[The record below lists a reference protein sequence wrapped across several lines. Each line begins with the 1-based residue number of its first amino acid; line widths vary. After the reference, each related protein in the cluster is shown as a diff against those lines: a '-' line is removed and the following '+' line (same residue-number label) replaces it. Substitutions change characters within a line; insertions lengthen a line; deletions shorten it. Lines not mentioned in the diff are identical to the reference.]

1 VSYRAV
7 RFEVTERVAVIT
19 LDRPEVRNAFNGA
32 MGRELAEAYRRCDAD
47 DGVGAVVV
55 TGAPP
60 AFCAGADLSEGSDT
74 FRPRDPDGFSAAAT
88 TMPAWDVGKLVAA
101 AVNGHALGVGLTL
114 ALQCDIRLFAS
125 DASYGVV
132 QVRRGMMGDGYS
144 HWTLPRL
151 AGLSAA
157 ADILLTGR
165 TFDGHEAQR
174 LGICS
179 RTLPNDQVLPA
190 AMELARDVA
199 EHAAPL
205 SVAVSKRLLW
215 ESWERSADQVEAAE
229 TEDHHFLM
237 ARPDA
242 REGVEAFLQHRSPR
256 WTGSVAKELPP
267 QPDPGSSPRLAPGVT

>member
-1 VSYRAV
+1 MSYRAI

-19 LDRPEVRNAFNGA
+19 LDRPEVRNAFNGV

-88 TMPAWDVGKLVAA
+88 TMPAWDVGKLVVA

-229 TEDHHFLM
+229 TEGHHFLM

-242 REGVEAFLQHRSPR
+242 REGVEAFLQHRPPR

-267 QPDPGSSPRLAPGVT
+267 QPDPGSSPRQAPGVT